1 RAFAFLFIQQQRY
14 RCAIARLPGQR
25 RRHHIA
31 VVADVIDLSAGV
43 ARQGDDAIQPFA
55 VVIKRAGAV
64 DAHLGTIERAY
75 LAPNLALTLG
85 LRGLRDGIDNA
96 AQLGLAVEY
105 RRRTFQHFDTFECI
119 NLGAR
124 TVVVTEDRAQS
135 ILIGG
140 DIEPAHRH
148 PVPAR
153 IE

>member
-1 RAFAFLFIQQQRY
+1 
-14 RCAIARLPGQR
+14 GT
-25 RRHHIA
+25 
-31 VVADVIDLSAGV
+31 
-43 ARQGDDAIQPFA
+43 
-55 VVIKRAGAV
+55 V
-64 DAHLGTIERAY
+64 DARLGTIERAY

-153 IE
+153 IEPIIAGVNPRRVQQRILDILGAAVANEFFANHRYRCRRLVRADIQFAGLCRSAHV